1 MGGVIQGTHGGFDG
15 DDDFRVGNSRG
26 EVGVA
31 SATTQSHP
39 GAVCGGTSIVGSLH
53 QMMCVD

>member
-26 EVGVA
+26 EIGVRLGWRAQQPNHTPAPCAVG
-31 SATTQSHP
+31 HP
-39 GAVCGGTSIVGSLH
+39 LLEVCTR
-53 QMMCVD
+53 